1 MRCVVIHDG
10 NLELQERE
18 TPNPGPHD
26 VVVAVRG
33 AGINA
38 ADLMQR
44 DGHYIRA
51 WRVHGRTKSPSG
63 AAAFSAQDF
72 LIGLAE
78 GKQGLDAIPAN
89 VTPKSRSAAARK
101 VR

>member
-1 MRCVVIHDG
+1 
-10 NLELQERE
+10 
-18 TPNPGPHD
+18 
-26 VVVAVRG
+26 
-33 AGINA
+33 
-38 ADLMQR
+38 
-44 DGHYIRA
+44 
-51 WRVHGRTKSPSG
+51 VHGRTKSPSG
-63 AAAFSAQDF
+63 SAAFSAQDF